1 MTLTE
6 AFSNIEEMLSI
17 PILLFDFKLFIIF
30 FVSFSLT
37 GVNWKL
43 VSFVLFFRYDLKLGF
58 PLVINLFVR
67 CGPIS
72 MKKLLNC
79 VAISFLSVILV
90 SFTFKY
96 VGNCFCILDLLITS
110 AVFPCFFDV
119 IPVLTKLQVIISS
132 LCFSF

>member
-58 PLVINLFVR
+58 PLVFNLFAR
-67 CGPIS
+67 CGPIY
-72 MKKLLNC
+72 M
-79 VAISFLSVILV
+79 V
-90 SFTFKY
+90 
-96 VGNCFCILDLLITS
+96 
-110 AVFPCFFDV
+110 P
-119 IPVLTKLQVIISS
+119 
-132 LCFSF
+132 

>member
-30 FVSFSLT
+30 FVSFSMT

-43 VSFVLFFRYDLKLGF
+43 VLFVLFFRYDLKLGF
-58 PLVINLFVR
+58 PLVFNLFAR
-67 CGPIS
+67 CGPIF

-79 VAISFLSVILV
+79 VAISFLFVILV
-90 SFTFKY
+90 SFTLKY

-110 AVFPCFFDV
+110 AMFSHVF
-119 IPVLTKLQVIISS
+119 LM
-132 LCFSF
+132 SFLYLLNCRL

>member
-43 VSFVLFFRYDLKLGF
+43 VSFVLF
-58 PLVINLFVR
+58 
-67 CGPIS
+67 
-72 MKKLLNC
+72 
-79 VAISFLSVILV
+79 
-90 SFTFKY
+90 
-96 VGNCFCILDLLITS
+96 LDTI
-110 AVFPCFFDV
+110 
-119 IPVLTKLQVIISS
+119 
-132 LCFSF
+132 

>member
-6 AFSNIEEMLSI
+6 AFRNIEEMLSI

-37 GVNWKL
+37 GVNWNL

-58 PLVINLFVR
+58 PLVFNLFAW
-67 CGPIS
+67 CGPIL

-79 VAISFLSVILV
+79 FAISFLSV
-90 SFTFKY
+90 S
-96 VGNCFCILDLLITS
+96 CFHLH
-110 AVFPCFFDV
+110 
-119 IPVLTKLQVIISS
+119 
-132 LCFSF
+132 